1 MRAERP
7 GHESGEYLLRGL
19 PLADDGGLRNKRKS
33 HLQRSPPAIFEGVH
47 SKEHPCGFSLFATR
61 PLLFLS
67 FGATMSVRRHIAAG
81 REGAGYT
88 PRPCTSDCT
97 TQHSNDVAPQA
108 YYIRFEFHL
117 QERRKG
123 RAFAFW
129 RCWVSKSSAPLYVSG
144 GFPGRG
150 KLPAHWGRWILD
162 YKEIQP

>member
-1 MRAERP
+1 
-7 GHESGEYLLRGL
+7 
-19 PLADDGGLRNKRKS
+19 
-33 HLQRSPPAIFEGVH
+33 
-47 SKEHPCGFSLFATR
+47 
-61 PLLFLS
+61 
-67 FGATMSVRRHIAAG
+67 MSVWRHIAAG

-129 RCWVSKSSAPLYVSG
+129 RCWVSKARHRFMFPADSQG
-144 GFPGRG
+144 GENSPPTGAAGF
-150 KLPAHWGRWILD
+150 
-162 YKEIQP
+162 